1 MCQNIARKRQQ
12 KEQED
17 KIDAMAQS
25 PTKLMHEVTQ
35 PYSLNPKPP
44 TLSPGFRIQSSEFS
58 VWGSGFRV
66 QGSGFGVQGL
76 VAQSLTTLMQ
86 EV

>member
-25 PTKLMHEVTQ
+25 LTKLMQEVTK
-35 PYSLNPKPP
+35 PYTLNPQPP

-58 VWGSGFRV
+58 V
-66 QGSGFGVQGL
+66 
-76 VAQSLTTLMQ
+76 
-86 EV
+86 